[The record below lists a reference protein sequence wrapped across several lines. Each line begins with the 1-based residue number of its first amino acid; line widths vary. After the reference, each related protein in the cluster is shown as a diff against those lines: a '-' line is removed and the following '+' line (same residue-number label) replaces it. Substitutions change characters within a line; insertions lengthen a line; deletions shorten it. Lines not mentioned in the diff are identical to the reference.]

1 MDNELN
7 ELYACLEDKVDAAQS
22 TAAEAGEAM
31 LDAVAARLD
40 ADNA

>member
-22 TAAEAGEAM
+22 KAAEEAI